1 MTYTEKCKWLA
12 DFYREAAETGREMEI
27 NCPCAGWIP
36 SEAGPDRF
44 SVPGIWRLKP
54 EPLEPEPQKLWIVW
68 NQRLGFSPWIW
79 GDKAA
84 AERCAEYN
92 GGILQEI
99 TRPDIAKAEGRGE

>member
-1 MTYTEKCKWLA
+1 MTPDEYKKKCQQIS
-12 DFYREAAETGREMEI
+12 DFYRKAAETGRKMQEREMRRGKEI
-27 NCPCAGWIP
+27 WVARG
-36 SEAGPDRF
+36 AGPTLYEGMER
-44 SVPGIWRLKP
+44 WRLKP

-99 TRPDIAKAEGRGE
+99 TRPESQ